1 MIAGSLRAAAE
12 VSTLPLHRLHW
23 KAHQRIAWLLD
34 GRRGWRDPC
43 GHSCGATVLALH
55 AGSFIQPRLGSRS
68 IQGVWANLTQSDPCP
83 RSDAIVGLPC
93 GQPHDRAMDCRAGL
107 WDGAGPSDLC
117 MGRIKGL
124 SGRAS
129 WRPIAGSGAPQRT
142 SSLARTV
149 AAATSCCSAACPSA
163 FNRVSSR
170 MAQ

>member
-1 MIAGSLRAAAE
+1 MIARSLRAAAG
-12 VSTLPLHRLHW
+12 VSTLPLHRLHR
-23 KAHQRIAWLLD
+23 KGHQRIAGLLD

-43 GHSCGATVLALH
+43 GQSCGATVLAPSFRVLH
-55 AGSFIQPRLGSRS
+55 SRS
-68 IQGVWANLTQSDPCP
+68 MQGVWASLTQSDPCP

-93 GQPHDRAMDCRAGL
+93 RQPHDRAMDRRAGL
-107 WDGAGPSDLC
+107 GDGAGPSDLC
-117 MGRIKGL
+117 TGRVKGL
-124 SGRAS
+124 CGRAT

-149 AAATSCCSAACPSA
+149 VAATSCCSAACPSA